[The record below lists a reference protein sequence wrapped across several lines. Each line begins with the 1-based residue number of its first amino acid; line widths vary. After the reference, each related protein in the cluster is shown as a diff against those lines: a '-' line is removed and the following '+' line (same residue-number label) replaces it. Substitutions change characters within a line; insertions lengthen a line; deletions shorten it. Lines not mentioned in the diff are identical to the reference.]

1 MNNYLVQVQEI
12 YRVNT
17 EKEAQDLISSAKE
30 ESGYELIKYNCEHKE
45 KKSKGD
51 VIDDWYNDYKD
62 MQSSMIYGEKPSF
75 DELIAKMEKLE
86 NMFHA

>member
-51 VIDDWYNDYKD
+51 VIDDWYKVSLVKRFND
-62 MQSSMIYGEKPSF
+62 EKEPVFKYRVSY
-75 DELIAKMEKLE
+75 EVE
-86 NMFHA
+86 

>member
-30 ESGYELIKYNCEHKE
+30 ESGYELIKYNCANKE

-51 VIDDWYNDYKD
+51 VIDDWYKVSLVKRFND
-62 MQSSMIYGEKPSF
+62 EKEPVFKYRVSY
-75 DELIAKMEKLE
+75 EVE
-86 NMFHA
+86 